1 MKMERYNT
9 KNWKTLVSLQNQYFS
24 HIDILTITGFM
35 NKAQFETHVL
45 RYITL
50 AADIETKK

>member
-1 MKMERYNT
+1 MERYNT

>member
-1 MKMERYNT
+1 MKRHNT

-45 RYITL
+45 RYVNL
-50 AADIETKK
+50 ANDIKTKK